1 MESKGAEVSRTGDGR
16 KVKEVH
22 MTLWNPNRQ
31 QVLADEAEALAQ
43 ERYGAE
49 RDRLPEDIL
58 REIEERA
65 DADMLEAEGQADI
78 DADAVSRYEAQ
89 LTQAEED
96 AWRSQGGPDQ

>member
-1 MESKGAEVSRTGDGR
+1 
-16 KVKEVH
+16 

-31 QVLADEAEALAQ
+31 QVEADEAEALAQ
-43 ERYGAE
+43 ARYGTE

-96 AWRSQGGPDQ
+96 AYYSQGDPDQ